1 MGGSTPFKRCN
12 VFQFFFYINIGC
24 SKHQIQLFVK
34 DLISDITE
42 IQDVSKLSEQ
52 LIKKDIDTL
61 SDNDGRTL
69 FNNTNDN
76 KKLLPNVCS
85 VSTV

>member
-1 MGGSTPFKRCN
+1 M
-12 VFQFFFYINIGC
+12 
-24 SKHQIQLFVK
+24 QLFVK
-34 DLISDITE
+34 DLSSDITE
-42 IQDVSKLSEQ
+42 ILDVSNLSEQ
-52 LIKKDIDTL
+52 LIKEDIDTL

-69 FNNTNDN
+69 FNNINDN